1 MLIYKRFGFGI
12 SVSVFV
18 IFIYTSLS
26 SFAVDQ
32 AQLPTE
38 NYFGKMPKVYARLI
52 NVNATHRMITAQVE
66 GEKDKNHQVI
76 SLKVSTDSDIW
87 RRGSFAKLSDF
98 SPDMHVVLFPRVDD
112 QGKWLDL
119 RVLSDEITYQAITN
133 AWHTVKGLSKD
144 GKRLTVERVLKDK
157 PQTFTAS
164 LNSESRIWTDSEPKS
179 EPKSDMAK
187 LKAGDRVIF
196 QQRYAGDLAFYS
208 EIVTESGFKATSQ
221 TQSQRNQERLG
232 REGLSAV
239 VNDVNLTTRE
249 ILLTPNRDANQWVLR
264 LHQYET
270 VQLKTTDEKASPLRT
285 QVIAVRPDGERLKM
299 RLTANGT
306 QLARFSHAD
315 EIRILID
322 PTILARQEW
331 LPDYVQKQ
339 SVDEQADY
347 LLAWLYCPCNIA
359 DLNCGGQ
366 IFGVPACTH
375 ECHMP
380 QQLHTEVVDFL
391 KQNLS
396 PNEIVNR
403 LRAKYGE
410 LVMFSHLL

>member
-1 MLIYKRFGFGI
+1 MFMHKRFCFGI
-12 SVSVFV
+12 SLSFL
-18 IFIYTSLS
+18 SLYM
-26 SFAVDQ
+26 SFWSLASDQ
-32 AQLPTE
+32 VQLPTE
-38 NYFGKMPKVYARLI
+38 NYFGKMPKVYARLT
-52 NVNATHRMITAQVE
+52 NVDAVHRMVTVQVE
-66 GEKDKNHQVI
+66 GENYQAAFRFPPE
-76 SLKVSTDSDIW
+76 SDIW
-87 RRGSFAKLSDF
+87 RHGSFAALNDF
-98 SPDMHVVLFPRVDD
+98 SPNMRVVLFPRVDD
-112 QGKWLDL
+112 QGEWLDL
-119 RVLSDEITYQAITN
+119 RVLSDEISYQAITN

-144 GKRLTVERVLKDK
+144 GKRLTVERAVKDK

-164 LNSESRIWTDSEPKS
+164 LNSESRIWTDSEMRA
-179 EPKSDMAK
+179 DMAK
-187 LKAGDRVIF
+187 LKPGDRVLF
-196 QQRYAGDLAFYS
+196 QLRYDGDGDMAFFS
-208 EIVTESGFKATSQ
+208 EIVTESAFKAASEA
-221 TQSQRNQERLG
+221 QSKRHNERLG
-232 REGLSAV
+232 KDGLTAM

-249 ILLTPNRDANQWVLR
+249 ILLTLNRNANQWALR

-270 VQLKTTDEKASPLRT
+270 VQLKTIDEKASAVRT

-306 QLARFSHAD
+306 QLARFSPAD

-322 PTILARQEW
+322 PTILVRQEW

-380 QQLHTEVVDFL
+380 QQLHTEVVNFL
-391 KQNLS
+391 NQDLS
-396 PNEIVNR
+396 PNEIVER

-410 LVMFSHLL
+410 LVMLSHLL